1 MRITAKNRM
10 ILPIC
15 LMILVFSAGCTVPDT
30 LVSSSRVSEGAS
42 SGQGSLDSAYLS
54 MYENSEGDI
63 ATKLEKM
70 NRCFPAST
78 AVRNVPYMV
87 TDLRTS
93 ALELKNAA
101 DTYHTAMIKIES
113 FDEKENELQ
122 RNEYLKYL
130 ATIRKTAADIAGAA
144 EGELNGDFALA
155 QTYAESAQNS
165 LKNIDGIPGA
175 THETLLKEI
184 HASLDDYIQKMR
196 ERRV

>member
-15 LMILVFSAGCTVPDT
+15 LMILVFSAGCTVQDS
-30 LVSSSRVSEGAS
+30 LASSSRVPEGAS

-54 MYENSEGDI
+54 MYESSEGDI

-78 AVRNVPYMV
+78 AVRNVPYRV

-101 DTYHTAMIKIES
+101 DLYHTSMIKIES
-113 FDEKENELQ
+113 FGKKENELQ

-130 ATIRKTAADIAGAA
+130 ATIRKSAADIAGAA
-144 EGELNGDFALA
+144 ESELNGEFALA

-165 LKNIDGIPGA
+165 LQNIDGIPGT

-184 HASLDDYIQKMR
+184 RASLDDYIQKMR
-196 ERRV
+196 ERRA